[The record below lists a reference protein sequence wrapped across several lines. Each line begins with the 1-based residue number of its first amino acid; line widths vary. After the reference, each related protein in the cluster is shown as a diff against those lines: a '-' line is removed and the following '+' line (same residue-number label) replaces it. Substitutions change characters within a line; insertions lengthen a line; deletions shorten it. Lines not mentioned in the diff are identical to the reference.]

1 MPDYSDDIA
10 LINQLKQGGKMAE
23 QAMATIYTTY
33 APSLIASMRS
43 EMGQEDA
50 EELVQ
55 NIFLRFLEKGTLQQY
70 NGESSLSTWL
80 YTCIKNDKYRLI
92 TKIIKKREHI
102 DSANDVSNV
111 HDAQLEHDDDTD
123 HIINEIAQS
132 DEYECRK
139 KVWTLFIKEE
149 RKRADALEACRAF
162 GWKNADYA
170 KLLEKTEKNLNQFL
184 FESTKKLQA
193 LFLKHCAEYL

>member
-33 APSLIASMRS
+33 APRLIASMRS
-43 EMGQEDA
+43 EMGQNDA
-50 EELVQ
+50 EDLVQ
-55 NIFLRFLEKGTLQQY
+55 QIFMRFLEKGSLQQY
-70 NGESSLSTWL
+70 RGDCSLSTWL
-80 YTCIKNDKYRLI
+80 FTCVKNDKNRLLSKII
-92 TKIIKKREHI
+92 TKRKHI
-102 DSANDVSNV
+102 NSNEDITDIN
-111 HDAQLEHDDDTD
+111 DAQLEIELDNLVDGMMRD
-123 HIINEIAQS
+123 

-139 KVWTLFIKEE
+139 KVWSMFIKNEP
-149 RKRADALEACRAF
+149 KRADALQACREF

-170 KLLEKTEKNLNQFL
+170 KLLDKTEKNLNQFL